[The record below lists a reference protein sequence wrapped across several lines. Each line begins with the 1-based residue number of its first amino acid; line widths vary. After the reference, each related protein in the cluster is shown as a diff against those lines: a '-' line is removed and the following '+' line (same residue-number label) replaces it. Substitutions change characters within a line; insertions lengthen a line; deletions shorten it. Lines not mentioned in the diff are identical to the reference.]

1 MIDPF
6 KHSIARRALLRRG
19 PALCAA
25 ASLLVASVGFLASP
39 SGAETARV
47 VPGPTLDE
55 PAAPDA
61 TSETAVLAGGCF
73 WGVQGVF
80 QHVKGVTA
88 AVSGYAG
95 GDKSTAEYE
104 TVSAGTTGHAESV
117 KIVFD
122 PRQITYG
129 QILQIYFSVA
139 HDPTELNFQGPDTG
153 TQYRSALFP
162 VSDDQVRVA
171 KAYIAQLDA
180 AHVFNAAIVTKI
192 EPGRSFYPAEAYHQD
207 FLTLQPTY
215 PYIAINDLPKVE
227 NLKNL
232 FPQSYRADPVLV
244 MAQRTSN

>member
-1 MIDPF
+1 M
-6 KHSIARRALLRRG
+6 
-19 PALCAA
+19 
-25 ASLLVASVGFLASP
+25 
-39 SGAETARV
+39 
-47 VPGPTLDE
+47 
-55 PAAPDA
+55 
-61 TSETAVLAGGCF
+61 
-73 WGVQGVF
+73 
-80 QHVKGVTA
+80 
-88 AVSGYAG
+88 
-95 GDKSTAEYE
+95 
-104 TVSAGTTGHAESV
+104 

-162 VSDDQVRVA
+162 VSDDQARVA

-207 FLTLQPTY
+207 FLTLHPTY